1 MSTKFI
7 GKDGYKEIES
17 LPFTRRKPQQLNTA
31 QKTVRF
37 IKRAAALAAKKFKIK
52 STRKVTVTRKATKPV
67 IRNQSRS
74 VANARPVVQTSSK
87 RAEICYFDKRY
98 NAARQG
104 IGFNDN
110 SRPLKLVTTTR
121 NVTDR
126 KYAHAAPVSKTKV
139 HEALKKKAMLAS
151 VACFTAVMIGFA
163 SGASAVSVPME
174 TKATAQSAKSSNYSY
189 VDYTSDKFSSIA
201 TADEATDIAEKTVA
215 NAVLSNNIGA
225 ELSALYINGKKI
237 GVTGETSLLG
247 NALNNLLSEAKK
259 GYDDKTTAEFVNTVK
274 IINGK
279 FPNETVMTSD
289 EILELAKGQ
298 LDVAVSTDVN
308 DTITI
313 DYDTQYEYDDSKSN
327 TYSETKQ
334 SGENG
339 EAEVTYR
346 VTYVNGVQT
355 NTVETSR
362 KVTKEPK
369 NEIIVQGTSDA
380 PSYEATGSF
389 MWPVPYTHEIVSYYG
404 YRWGRLHS
412 GIDISDDGI
421 GGQDIVASDCGTVT
435 WAGYDDSGYGNY
447 VIIDHGNGYYSLY
460 GHCSAVAVSQGDKVY
475 KGQTIA
481 YVGSTGDSTGDH
493 LHFEIRR
500 SETDRLDPMEF
511 L

>member
-52 STRKVTVTRKATKPV
+52 STRKVTVTKKAAQPVVRKQT
-67 IRNQSRS
+67 
-74 VANARPVVQTSSK
+74 RPVVIPKLEQTSSK

-98 NAARQG
+98 SAARQG
-104 IGFNDN
+104 VSFNSDTN
-110 SRPLKLVTTTR
+110 TLKLVTTTR
-121 NVTDR
+121 NTTDR
-126 KYAHAAPVSKTKV
+126 KYAHAAPVSKASVYKSI
-139 HEALKKKAMLAS
+139 KKKAMLAS

-163 SGASAVSVPME
+163 SGASAVSVPVE
-174 TKATAQSAKSSNYSY
+174 NKATVQNAKSSNYSY
-189 VDYTSDKFSSIA
+189 VDYTSDEFSSVA
-201 TADEATDIAEKTVA
+201 TADEATDTVEKTVT
-215 NAVLSNNIGA
+215 NAVLNNNIGA
-225 ELSALYINGKKI
+225 QLSALYINGKKI
-237 GVTGETSLLG
+237 GVTGETTLLG
-247 NALNNLLSEAKK
+247 NALNKILSDAKE
-259 GYDDKTTAEFVNTVK
+259 GYDDATTADFANTVK

-279 FPNETVMTSD
+279 FPNETVLTAD
-289 EILELAKGQ
+289 EVLKLAKDY
-298 LDVAVSTDVN
+298 LYVSVTTDVT
-308 DTITI
+308 DTIAL
-313 DYDTQYEYDDSKSN
+313 DYGTQYEYDDSKSN
-327 TYSETKQ
+327 TFSETKQ
-334 SGENG
+334 EGENG
-339 EAEVTYR
+339 EAEVTYK
-346 VTYVNGVQT
+346 VTYVNGEQT
-355 NTVETSR
+355 NSVETAR
-362 KVTKEPK
+362 KVIKEPK
-369 NEIIVQGTSDA
+369 NEIILQGTSDA

-421 GGQDIVASDCGTVT
+421 GGQDIVASDGGTVT

-460 GHCSAVAVSQGDKVY
+460 GHCSSLAVSQGDKVY

-481 YVGSTGDSTGDH
+481 YVGSTGDSTGEH

-500 SETDRLDPMEF
+500 SETDRLDPMDF

>member
-52 STRKVTVTRKATKPV
+52 STRKVTVTRKVTKPV
-67 IRNQSRS
+67 IRKQSRS

-98 NAARQG
+98 SAARQG
-104 IGFNDN
+104 IAFNDN

-151 VACFTAVMIGFA
+151 VACFTAIMIGFA

-189 VDYTSDKFSSIA
+189 VDYTSDEFSSIA
-201 TADEATDIAEKTVA
+201 TAEKTVA

-237 GVTGETSLLG
+237 GVTGETSALG
-247 NALNNLLSEAKK
+247 NALNKILSDAKE
-259 GYDDKTTAEFVNTVK
+259 GYDENTTADFANTVK

-279 FPNETVMTSD
+279 FPNETVLTAD
-289 EILELAKGQ
+289 EVIELAKDY
-298 LDVAVSTDVN
+298 LYVAVTTDVT
-308 DTITI
+308 DTISLN
-313 DYDTQYEYDDSKSN
+313 YDTQYDYDDSKSN

-334 SGENG
+334 EGENG
-339 EAEVTYR
+339 EAEVTYK
-346 VTYVNGVQT
+346 VTYINGEQT
-355 NTVETSR
+355 NSVETAR

-421 GGQDIVASDCGTVT
+421 GGQDIVASDGGTVT

>member
-37 IKRAAALAAKKFKIK
+37 IKRAAALAAKTFKIK
-52 STRKVTVTRKATKPV
+52 STRKIAVTKKVTKPV
-67 IRNQSRS
+67 IKKQSRS
-74 VANARPVVQTSSK
+74 VTQTRPAVQASSK

-98 NAARQG
+98 SAARQG
-104 IGFNDN
+104 IGFGNEN
-110 SRPLKLVTTTR
+110 QTLRLVTTTR
-121 NVTDR
+121 NIPDK
-126 KYAHAAPVSKTKV
+126 KYAHAAPVSKASV
-139 HEALKKKAMLAS
+139 HKALKKKAMLAS

-163 SGASAVSVPME
+163 SGASAVSVPAE
-174 TKATAQSAKSSNYSY
+174 SKSVQNPLTSGYSY
-189 VDYTSDKFSSIA
+189 VDYTSNEFSNIA
-201 TADEATDIAEKTVA
+201 TADEATDIAEKTVTA
-215 NAVLSNNIGA
+215 ALSNNIGTQ
-225 ELSALYINGKKI
+225 LSALYINGKKI
-237 GVTGETSLLG
+237 GVTGETTLLG
-247 NALNNLLSEAKK
+247 NALNKMLADAKK
-259 GYDDKTTAEFVNTVK
+259 DYDDNTTAEFANTVK

-279 FPNETVMTSD
+279 FPNETVITSD
-289 EILELAKGQ
+289 EILNLAKDQ
-298 LDVAVSTDVN
+298 LDIAISTDVK
-308 DTITI
+308 DTISI

-404 YRWGRLHS
+404 YRWGKLHS

-421 GGQDIVASDCGTVT
+421 GGQEIVASDAGTVV
-435 WAGYDDSGYGNY
+435 WAGYDDSGYGDY
-447 VIIDHGNGYYSLY
+447 AIIDHGNGYYSLY
-460 GHCSAVAVSQGDKVY
+460 GHCSSVIVSQGDKVY